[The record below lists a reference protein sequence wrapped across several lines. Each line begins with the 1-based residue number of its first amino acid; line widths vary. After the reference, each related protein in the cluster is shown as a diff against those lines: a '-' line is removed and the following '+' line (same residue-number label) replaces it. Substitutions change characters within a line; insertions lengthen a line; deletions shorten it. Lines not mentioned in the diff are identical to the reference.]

1 MARMARPRSFEQVIR
16 LAIAKAK
23 PPEVQKLHA
32 EIARKGLA
40 EHLAS
45 RTDHPRV
52 TRIVDGRIGA
62 SEDSVRPYGV
72 IRYELDNLKAAAIF
86 ARDQLRE
93 LSPERTGRYKGLWF
107 FMVNGAEVAE
117 DKIPTDARTIL
128 VTNDEPYSRR
138 LVAGKRADGT
148 PFALKN
154 PPPGFLVLA
163 RRAVVARYGNSVEVG
178 MPFILLNQAP
188 AATPRA
194 RREQMTYPSLA
205 LHAR

>member
-1 MARMARPRSFEQVIR
+1 MARMASPRAFEQVIR
-16 LAIAKAK
+16 LAIAKVR

-32 EIARKGLA
+32 SIARKGLA
-40 EHLAS
+40 EHLAGRS
-45 RTDHPRV
+45 DHPRI

-72 IRYELDNLKAAAIF
+72 IRYEFDNLKAAAIF

-93 LSPERTGRYKGLWF
+93 LSPERTGRYKGQWY

-117 DKIPTDARTIL
+117 DAIPADARTIL

-138 LVAGKRADGT
+138 LVAGKRADGS

-163 RRAVVARYGNSVEVG
+163 RRAVVARYGNSVEVS
-178 MPFILLNQAP
+178 MPFILLNEGR

-194 RREQMTYPSLA
+194 RRAQMTYPSLA